1 MDMVQRFE
9 MIVVSP
15 VLVDFQEEERQDPC
29 VDILS
34 EDPVGSSI
42 SSIFPQKCYFKVKK
56 SRKNVFFSNNYA
68 KRSSFYRG

>member
-1 MDMVQRFE
+1 MVQRFE

-15 VLVDFQEEERQDPC
+15 VLVDFQEEERQNSC
-29 VDILS
+29 VNILS
-34 EDPVGSSI
+34 EDPMASGI

-56 SRKNVFFSNNYA
+56 NQEKTFFFYNNYA